1 MLPSTDNRIL
11 IMSTTPPFNQSE
23 PPIPGPKAAP
33 EAEQDAVQALSD
45 WIVSRG
51 LSGSDLVALI
61 EGLCERLVGLGLPL
75 WRGHV
80 SLAALHPSFEAFGC
94 TWRRG
99 EGAQSE
105 TFEHGS
111 QSQDPWQASPLNHMI
126 DQGLRRMRR
135 RLEGPEALLDFPVL
149 QEFRDQGGTDWL
161 GLLVRFGDASQT
173 INLPGMVMSWI
184 ADRPGGFSR
193 QEIALLERLA
203 PRLGL
208 ACYRIA
214 LQQLAEGLLDAYVG
228 ADAGHRILRGQ
239 IQRGAAERLS
249 AAIFF
254 ADLRGFTGVADRLPG
269 ERLLSMLNDRL
280 GAITDAVEAHGGQV
294 LKFLGDGLLGVFSL
308 EGRQLTEV
316 CDAALAAAEDALA
329 ANAAL
334 QRRHGPMDGDE
345 LELDIALHL
354 GELLYGNVGSSRR
367 LDFTVI
373 GPAVNEVARIET
385 LCAKLGRNLLLSERF
400 ARASGRDLESL
411 GEHRLRGV
419 AQPQAL
425 FTLAVKS

>member
-1 MLPSTDNRIL
+1 
-11 IMSTTPPFNQSE
+11 MSTTTPSSQFE
-23 PPIPGPKAAP
+23 PLAAP
-33 EAEQDAVQALSD
+33 PGEPETAQDVVQALSD
-45 WIVSRG
+45 WIIECG

-61 EGLCERLVGLGLPL
+61 GGLCERLLALDLPL
-75 WRGHV
+75 QRGHV
-80 SLAALHPSFEAFGC
+80 SMAALHPSFEAFGC

-99 EGAQSE
+99 EGVQSE
-105 TFEHGS
+105 VFEHGS
-111 QSQDPWQASPLNHMI
+111 DTQAQWRASPLHHMI
-126 DQGLRRMRR
+126 ERGQTRMRR
-135 RLEGPEALLDFPVL
+135 RLDGPDAKVDFPVL
-149 QEFRDQGGTDWL
+149 REFREQGGSDWL
-161 GLLVRFGDASQT
+161 ALLLRFGNASQT
-173 INLPGMVMSWI
+173 INLPGMVISWV
-184 ADRPGGFSR
+184 ADRPGGFTE
-193 QEIALLERLA
+193 QEVALIERLA

-214 LQQLAEGLLDAYVG
+214 LQQVAEGLLDAYVG
-228 ADAGHRILRGQ
+228 ADAGQRILRGQ

-269 ERLLSMLNDRL
+269 ERLLAMLNDRL

-308 EGRQLTEV
+308 EGRPVAEV
-316 CDAALAAAEDALA
+316 CGAALAAAEDALA
-329 ANAAL
+329 ANAVL
-334 QRRHGPMDGDE
+334 QRRHGPMEGDA

-354 GELLYGNVGSSRR
+354 GEVLYGNVGSKRR

-373 GPAVNEVARIET
+373 GPAVNEVSRIET
-385 LCAKLGRNLLLSERF
+385 LCATLGRNLLLSERF
-400 ARASGRDLESL
+400 ARACGREVEPL

-425 FTLAVKS
+425 FTLATKA